1 MSNIKMYNGVS
12 IPKIGFGTWRAQE
25 NEAYQST
32 LWAINNGFNL
42 IDTAQ
47 GYENEEEVGRAI
59 KDSKVD
65 KKELFITSK
74 LANSIRGYDQTIEA
88 FNISLKKLG
97 LDYLDLFLIHWP
109 NPIKYRDNYVEY
121 NKQTWKAMEDLYLQ
135 GKIKAI
141 GVSNFMI
148 KHLEQIQD
156 GARIKPMVNQILLF
170 PGFTYSKL
178 VNYCKENDIV
188 VEAYSPL
195 GRPSLVTD
203 NRIVDLS
210 NKYSCTPGQLLLA
223 YQINKGIIPLSKS
236 VHQDRIISNLKSQD
250 IMLSKEDIEY
260 LDNLKLDT
268 IPQSEES
275 IDKITF

>member
-1 MSNIKMYNGVS
+1 MTNLKLSNGLE
-12 IPKIGFGTWRAQE
+12 IPNIGFGTWRAQE

-47 GYENEEEVGRAI
+47 GYENEEEVGQAI
-59 KDSKVD
+59 IDSNVD
-65 KKELFITSK
+65 RKELFITSK
-74 LANSIRGYDQTIEA
+74 LSNNVRGYNQTIEA
-88 FNISLKKLG
+88 FSISLKKLK

-109 NPIKYRDNYVEY
+109 NPVKFRDNYVEL
-121 NKQTWKAMEDLYLQ
+121 NNQTWKAMEDLYLQ

-148 KHLEQIQD
+148 KHLNQIEKE
-156 GARIKPMVNQILLF
+156 ARIKPMVNQILLF

-178 VNYCKENDIV
+178 VDYCNKNNIV

-195 GRPSLVTD
+195 GRPSLVND
-203 NRIVDLS
+203 NRIIKIS
-210 NKYSCTPGQLLLA
+210 EKYNCTPAQLLLA

-236 VHQDRIISNLKSQD
+236 VHQDRIISNFASQY
-250 IMLSKEDIEY
+250 IIISKEDISY

-275 IDKITF
+275 IDNIQF